1 MLYNIYMNIYLIK
14 LYIIFVLIITIII
27 IYACFECCVLY
38 MDNNRM
44 KVKHALFI

>member
-14 LYIIFVLIITIII
+14 LYIIFVIII

-38 MDNNRM
+38 MDNNKM
-44 KVKHALFI
+44 KVKHTLLI

>member
-14 LYIIFVLIITIII
+14 LYIIFVLIIII

-38 MDNNRM
+38 MDNNKM
-44 KVKHALFI
+44 KVKHALLI